1 VIERIAAPTPVKQ
14 ILTKRGNLMA
24 FQYITF
30 EKKNKVATITLNT
43 PPLNWLT
50 IVMMKEINEALVDVK
65 KDASIQLLVFD
76 HAGEKAFSSGVD
88 VADHTDDKVDEM
100 IEVFHGMFRHMVEID
115 VPTVAI
121 VNGVALG
128 GGCEVISF
136 CDMVIASE
144 RSRIGQPEIAVGV
157 FPPVAAAWF
166 PKIIG
171 LKKTYEL
178 LLTGKMLSAKEAEAI
193 GLVNAVVP
201 TEGFREGVDKFLAEL
216 TNKSRPVSVWTK
228 RAIKAGLSLD
238 FAQALKASEIIYLSG
253 CMATEDAKEGITA
266 FMEKRKAVWKDK

>member
-1 VIERIAAPTPVKQ
+1 
-14 ILTKRGNLMA
+14 MS
-24 FQYITF
+24 FQHITF
-30 EKKNKVATITLNT
+30 EKKNKIATITLNT

-50 IVMMKEINEALVDVK
+50 IVMMKEINEVLVDVK
-65 KDASIQLLVFD
+65 KDPTVQLLVFD

-88 VADHTDDKVDEM
+88 VADHTEDKVDEM
-100 IEVFHGMFRHMVEID
+100 IDIFHRMFRHLSEID
-115 VPTVAI
+115 VPTLAV

-178 LLTGKMLSAKEAEAI
+178 LLTGKMLNAKESEAI
-193 GLVNAVVP
+193 GLINAVIP
-201 TEGFREGVDKFLAEL
+201 TEGFREGVDKFIADLM
-216 TNKSRPVSVWTK
+216 NKSRPVSMWTK

-238 FAQALKASEIIYLSG
+238 FNQALKASEILYLSG
-253 CMATEDAKEGITA
+253 CMTTKDAKEGITA
-266 FMEKRKAVWKDK
+266 FMEKRKAVWKDE

>member
-1 VIERIAAPTPVKQ
+1 
-14 ILTKRGNLMA
+14 MA
-24 FQYITF
+24 YQSITY
-30 EKKNKVATITLNT
+30 EKKNKVGTITLNT

-50 IVMMKEINEALVDVK
+50 ITMMKEINQVLDEAK
-65 KDASIQLLVFD
+65 KDGELQILVFD

-88 VADHTDDKVDEM
+88 VADHTDEKVDEM
-100 IEVFHGMFRHMVEID
+100 IEVFHGMFRRLIEID
-115 VPTVAI
+115 IPTLAV

-136 CDMVIASE
+136 CDMVLASE

-178 LLTGKMLSAKEAEAI
+178 LLTGKMISAKEAENI
-193 GLVNAVVP
+193 GLVNMVIP
-201 TEGFREGVDKFLAEL
+201 NEGFREGVDKFLGEL
-216 TNKSRPVSVWTK
+216 LGKSRPVSMWTK
-228 RAIKAGLSLD
+228 KAIKAGLSLD
-238 FAQALKASEIIYLSG
+238 FAQALKASEIIYMRG
-253 CMATEDAKEGITA
+253 CMETKDAKEGISA
-266 FMEKRKAVWKDK
+266 FMEKRKPVWKDE

>member
-1 VIERIAAPTPVKQ
+1 MH
-14 ILTKRGNLMA
+14 MA
-24 FQYITF
+24 FQSITY
-30 EKKNKVATITLNT
+30 EKKDKVATITLNT

-50 IVMMKEINEALVDVK
+50 ISMMKEINEALLDAK
-65 KDASIQLLVFD
+65 KDASVQLLLFD

-88 VADHTDDKVDEM
+88 VADHTEDKVDEM
-100 IEVFHGMFRHMVEID
+100 ISVFHDMFRRMLEID
-115 VPTVAI
+115 VPIVAK

-128 GGCEVISF
+128 GGCELIAF

-171 LKKTYEL
+171 LRKTYEL
-178 LLTGKMLSAKEAEAI
+178 LLTGKMVSAKEAEGI
-193 GLVNAVVP
+193 GLVNAVIP
-201 TEGFREGVDKFLAEL
+201 TEGFREGADKFLAEL
-216 TNKSRPVSVWTK
+216 LNKSRPVSIWTK

-238 FAQALKASEIIYLSG
+238 FAQALKASEIFYLHG
-253 CMATEDAKEGITA
+253 CMATKDAKEGIAA
-266 FMEKRKAVWKDK
+266 FIEKRKPVWKDE

>member
-1 VIERIAAPTPVKQ
+1 
-14 ILTKRGNLMA
+14 MS

-30 EKKNKVATITLNT
+30 EKKNKIATITLNT

-65 KDASIQLLVFD
+65 KDQSVQLLVFD

-88 VADHTDDKVDEM
+88 VADHTDDKVEEM
-100 IEVFHGMFRHMVEID
+100 IDVFHRMFRHLSEID
-115 VPTVAI
+115 IPTLAV

-178 LLTGKMLSAKEAEAI
+178 LLTGKMLSAKESEAI
-193 GLVNAVVP
+193 GLINAVIP
-201 TEGFREGVDKFLAEL
+201 TENFREGADKFIAEL
-216 TNKSRPVSVWTK
+216 MNKSRPVSMWTK

-238 FAQALKASEIIYLSG
+238 FNQALKASEILYLSG
-253 CMATEDAKEGITA
+253 CMTTRDAKEGIAA
-266 FMEKRKAVWKDK
+266 FMEKRKAVWKDE

>member
-1 VIERIAAPTPVKQ
+1 
-14 ILTKRGNLMA
+14 MA
-24 FQYITF
+24 FQHITY

-50 IVMMKEINEALVDVK
+50 ISMMKEINDALIDAR
-65 KDASIQLLVFD
+65 KDASLQMLIFG

-88 VADHTDDKVDEM
+88 VADHTEDKVDEM
-100 IEVFHGMFRHMVEID
+100 IEVFHRMFRHMTEID
-115 VPTVAI
+115 IPTVAVI
-121 VNGVALG
+121 NGVALG
-128 GGCEVISF
+128 GGCELISF

-178 LLTGKMLSAKEAEAI
+178 LLTGRMMSAKESEAI
-193 GLVNAVVP
+193 GLVNTVIP
-201 TEGFREGVDKFLAEL
+201 TEGFQEGVEKFLAEFL
-216 TNKSRPVSVWTK
+216 NKSRPVAIWTK
-228 RAIKAGLSLD
+228 RAIKAGLDLD
-238 FAQALKASEIIYLSG
+238 FPQALRASEIIYMNG
-253 CMATEDAKEGITA
+253 CMATKDAKEGVAA
-266 FMEKRKAVWKDK
+266 FLEKRKPVWKDE

>member
-1 VIERIAAPTPVKQ
+1 
-14 ILTKRGNLMA
+14 MA
-24 FQYITF
+24 FQWITY
-30 EKKNKVATITLNT
+30 EKQNKIATITLNT

-50 IVMMKEINEALVDVK
+50 IVMMKEINEAFVDVK

-76 HAGEKAFSSGVD
+76 HAGEKAFSAGVD

-100 IEVFHGMFRHMVEID
+100 IEVFHRMFRHMVEMD

-121 VNGVALG
+121 INGVALG

-178 LLTGKMLSAKEAEAI
+178 LLTGKMLSAREAEAI
-193 GLVNAVVP
+193 GLVNAVIP
-201 TEGFREGVDKFLAEL
+201 TENFREGANKFLAEL
-216 TNKSRPVSVWTK
+216 TNKSRPVSIWTK

-238 FAQALKASEIIYLSG
+238 FAQALKASEIIYLNG
-253 CMATEDAKEGITA
+253 CMATTDAKEGISATL
-266 FMEKRKAVWKDK
+266 EKRKAVWKDE

>member
-1 VIERIAAPTPVKQ
+1 
-14 ILTKRGNLMA
+14 MA
-24 FQYITF
+24 FQWITF

-50 IVMMKEINEALVDVK
+50 IAMMKEINECLVDVRQ
-65 KDASIQLLVFD
+65 DASLQLLVFD
-76 HAGEKAFSSGVD
+76 HAGEKAFSAGAAVE
-88 VADHTDDKVDEM
+88 DHTPDKVDEM
-100 IEVFHGMFRHMVEID
+100 IDTFHRMFRHLSEID
-115 VPTVAI
+115 VPTLAV

-136 CDMVIASE
+136 CDMVLASE
-144 RSRIGQPEIAVGV
+144 KSRIGQPEIALGV

-178 LLTGKMLSAKEAEAI
+178 LLTGKRLTAKEAEAI
-193 GLVNAVVP
+193 GLVNAVIPV
-201 TEGFREGVDKFLAEL
+201 EGFREGVDKFIGEL
-216 TNKSRPVSVWTK
+216 MNKSRPVIVWTK

-238 FAQALKASEIIYLSG
+238 FGQALEASEIIYLRG
-253 CMATEDAKEGITA
+253 CMATQDAKEGIA
-266 FMEKRKAVWKDK
+266 SALEKRPPVWTDQ